1 MGSSFN
7 NFVESTKEFV
17 LKYPIRK
24 VNDNPTYYAVIVEPR
39 KHRNFEYVCKNILR
53 FTGEHW
59 GLHIFHGTQNEAF
72 VKSALRGVSNVIYTN
87 LGVAN
92 LNTGS
97 YNNLLSNPNKFYD
110 KIKSDYF
117 LVFQTDACLLREG
130 IDEFMQYDYVGA
142 PWDRN
147 RFGNGGLSIRSK
159 KMCIQIC
166 KTYKRRHNEDSYFS
180 HHMKQEK
187 ANLPTRDKAAEF
199 SIENCAGRYIPIGVH
214 KHGIKNV
221 KIPNFNNVYRKIFE
235 GSGENIEYPK
245 FLGDTTILKYD

>member
-1 MGSSFN
+1 MGGSFN
-7 NFVESTKEFV
+7 NFVQSTKEVV

-24 VNDNPTYYAVIVEPR
+24 VNNNPTYYAVIVEPR
-39 KHRNFEYVCKNILR
+39 KHQNFEYVCKNILR

-92 LNTGS
+92 LNTRS
-97 YNNLLSNPNKFYD
+97 YNNLLSNPNQFYD

-142 PWDRN
+142 P
-147 RFGNGGLSIRSK
+147 
-159 KMCIQIC
+159 
-166 KTYKRRHNEDSYFS
+166 
-180 HHMKQEK
+180 
-187 ANLPTRDKAAEF
+187 
-199 SIENCAGRYIPIGVH
+199 
-214 KHGIKNV
+214 
-221 KIPNFNNVYRKIFE
+221 
-235 GSGENIEYPK
+235 
-245 FLGDTTILKYD
+245 LG

>member
-1 MGSSFN
+1 MRGFN
-7 NFVESTKEFV
+7 NFVEITKEFV

-24 VNDNPTYYAVIVEPR
+24 VNTNPTYYAVIIEPR
-39 KHRNFEYVCKNILR
+39 KHPNFEYVCKNILR

-72 VKSALRGVSNVIYTN
+72 VKSALKGVSNVIYTN

-92 LNTGS
+92 LNIGN
-97 YNNLLSNPNKFYD
+97 YNNLLVDTQNFYD

-117 LVFQTDACLLREG
+117 LVFQTDSCLLREG

-142 PWDRN
+142 PWDAN
-147 RFGNGGLSIRSK
+147 TFGNGGLSIRGK

-166 KTYKRRHNEDSYFS
+166 KTYKRERLPEDVFFS
-180 HHMKQEK
+180 RNMKLEK
-187 ANLPTRDKAAEF
+187 ANLPTWNKAAEF

-214 KHGIKNV
+214 KVGILNV
-221 KIPNFNNVYRKIFE
+221 RIPNFKDVYRKIFE
-235 GSGENIEYPK
+235 GSEENIEYPK
-245 FLGDTTILKYD
+245 FDDYKF